1 MEKILI
7 NVEGRNFT
15 EKDYISLEELLNI
28 CEDLYC
34 DKNALEEELN
44 DVIQDRDDNFKRI
57 KVEEQV
63 DIYDIDFI

>member
-15 EKDYISLEELLNI
+15 EKDYISLEELLNL

-34 DKNALEEELN
+34 DKNSLEEELN

-63 DIYDIDFI
+63 DIYDIDFL

>member
-15 EKDYISLEELLNI
+15 EKDYICLEELLSI

-63 DIYDIDFI
+63 DIYDIDFL

>member
-15 EKDYISLEELLNI
+15 EKDYICLEELLNL

-63 DIYDIDFI
+63 DIYDIDFL